1 MDNVNDSKILKDLT
15 DKLLLIDEK
24 VDLENNSDKVSE
36 EIIDKLYKIVKVI
49 DARDRRKGKQDV
61 ESSKRDP
68 QRNEKIQKIIDT
80 ICHIRGRR
88 EKSSPLYV
96 KKLLKKIHD
105 QPDKHFTGTIVID
118 FEENEIVDVKME
130 ELNTAEMELPDPVKI
145 VKQDIDYLFQY
156 FDSPD
161 NLSPELQDMLVGV
174 PKEKLE
180 YARNN
185 NVEYITKKPF
195 WKLDGTLGWEVEIP

>member
-1 MDNVNDSKILKDLT
+1 MDNVNDAKILKDLT

-24 VDLENNSDKVSE
+24 VDLENNADKVSE

-61 ESSKRDP
+61 ESSKRDVN
-68 QRNEKIQKIIDT
+68 RNEKIRKIIDT
-80 ICHIRGRR
+80 ICHIRGNR
-88 EKSSPLYV
+88 EKRSPLYL
-96 KKLLKKIHD
+96 KKVLKKITE
-105 QPDKHFTGTIVID
+105 QPDKHFTGTLVID
-118 FEENEIVDVKME
+118 FEENEIMDVKME
-130 ELNTAEMELPDPVKI
+130 ELNTGEMELPDHVKI
-145 VKQDIDYLFQY
+145 LKQDIDYLFQY